1 MSCNAQGIVEATPR
15 WLSCRP
21 GFFLPVRVLSR
32 VFRGKYLALLRQAFA
47 QGRLSGWADAA
58 AFTRW
63 LTPLYAKEWLVYA
76 KAPFGGP
83 ERVLK
88 YLARYTHR
96 VAISNHRLVS
106 LAEGR
111 VTFRYKD
118 YADDQQQKTM
128 TLPAEEFLR
137 RFVQHVLPQG
147 FVKVRHYGL
156 LANRYRAERLRASRQ
171 LLLVVTVAAILAGT
185 TSPSTEAIEPVRVR
199 CCPKCGSRRL
209 VTITVPK
216 GGAVPATPN
225 TS

>member
-1 MSCNAQGIVEATPR
+1 M
-15 WLSCRP
+15 RP
-21 GFFLPVRVLSR
+21 LSR
-32 VFRGKYLALLRQAFA
+32 G
-47 QGRLSGWADAA
+47 
-58 AFTRW
+58 W

-156 LANRYRAERLRASRQ
+156 LANRYRRGTPARESA
-171 LLLVVTVAAILAGT
+171 VAARGDGRGNPGRYDEA
-185 TSPSTEAIEPVRVR
+185 PSTEAIEPVRVR
-199 CCPKCGSRRL
+199 CCPQCGSRRL

>member
-1 MSCNAQGIVEATPR
+1 M
-15 WLSCRP
+15 RP
-21 GFFLPVRVLSR
+21 LSR
-32 VFRGKYLALLRQAFA
+32 G
-47 QGRLSGWADAA
+47 
-58 AFTRW
+58 W

-137 RFVQHVLPQG
+137 RFVQPRAAPGLREGPSLRSAGEPLP
-147 FVKVRHYGL
+147 
-156 LANRYRAERLRASRQ
+156 RAGTPARESA
-171 LLLVVTVAAILAGT
+171 VAARGDGRGNPGRYDEA
-185 TSPSTEAIEPVRVR
+185 PSTEAIEPVRVR